1 MTDSFVSE
9 EKLRIMTEG
18 KARIFAYTLPSK
30 NDEDTVDTENLDSW
44 ELKDVPTRGMP
55 VFYNPAMVQN
65 RNISVMA
72 VHAWKGKPKSEMN
85 VADAMCGSGI
95 RGIRYLL
102 ETGIDGL
109 HVDFVDLN
117 PAATRT
123 CKKNADLNSIDP
135 ARYGILTQDA
145 NAFLFSQGVVEESRY
160 AIIDVDPFGNPMH
173 YITGALKALRH
184 DHGMLHVNATDL
196 AVLAGVQLKATL
208 RKYQARP
215 LRHVPYHAEVAARI
229 LLGAI
234 FRKAMEIDCTIKP
247 LLTLAKIHFI
257 KVILEKVSAIQAAND
272 DLEKRI
278 GYLVHCRDCEEH
290 FTALPGDVHAA
301 TCPACDSSHVDAG
314 GLLWLGDIQDKAFCT
329 ELCSNFAL
337 FKYMRGQK
345 GLGKIIEN
353 CAGEAGLP
361 PGSHDIHE
369 IARSLTVSSIP
380 LDVIIDDLKNQGFDA
395 ARDALNPIAI
405 KTTASRKIVSNIIA
419 ARSNN

>member
-1 MTDSFVSE
+1 MTGYIVSE
-9 EKLRIMTEG
+9 EKLQIVTEG
-18 KARIFAYTLPSK
+18 KAKIFAYTLPSR
-30 NDEDTVDTENLDSW
+30 NGEGISEQENLDKW

-72 VHAWKGKPKSEMN
+72 VHAWKDKPKGEMN
-85 VADAMCGSGI
+85 VADAMCGGGI

-102 ETGIDGL
+102 EAGIDGL

-123 CKKNADLNSIDP
+123 CKKNVDLNGIDSSS
-135 ARYGILTQDA
+135 YEIYTQDA
-145 NAFLFSQGVVEESRY
+145 NAFLFSKGVVEENRY
-160 AIIDVDPFGNPMH
+160 AIVDVDPFGNPMH
-173 YITGALKALRH
+173 YITGGLKALRH

-215 LRHVPYHAEVAARI
+215 LRHVAYHAEVAARI

-247 LLTLAKIHFI
+247 LLTIAKNHFV
-257 KVILEKVSAIQAAND
+257 KVILEKIHDIESANK
-272 DLEKRI
+272 DLENRM
-278 GYLVHCRDCEEH
+278 GYMVHCRECEEH
-290 FTALPGDVHAA
+290 FTALPGDIHDA
-301 TCPACDSSHVDAG
+301 TCPACNSSHVESG
-314 GLLWLGDIQDKAFCT
+314 GPLWLGDIQDRDFCMDLRST
-329 ELCSNFAL
+329 FGEFS
-337 FKYMRGQK
+337 YMRGQK

-353 CAGEAGLP
+353 CAGEARFP

-369 IARSLTVSSIP
+369 IARSLTVSSVS
-380 LDVIIDDLKNQGFDA
+380 LESIIEDLKNQGYNA
-395 ARDALNPIAI
+395 ARAALNPIAI
-405 KTTASRKIVSNIIA
+405 KTTASRKLVSDVIA
-419 ARSNN
+419 ARATI